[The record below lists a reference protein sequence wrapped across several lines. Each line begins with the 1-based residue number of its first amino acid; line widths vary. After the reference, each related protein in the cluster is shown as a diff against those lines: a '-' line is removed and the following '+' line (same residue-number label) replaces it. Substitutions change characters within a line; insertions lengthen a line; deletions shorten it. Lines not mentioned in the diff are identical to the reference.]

1 MSDAVRVEDYDGN
14 KSYCWCCG
22 SHFPNPEDEYIR
34 KETEAERRAAMTEKQ
49 REVFDLYYE
58 DHLTQAEI
66 AELLGISQKA
76 VDYRLNGVEKKLKNF
91 F

>member
-1 MSDAVRVEDYDGN
+1 MRTGCNIIV
-14 KSYCWCCG
+14 K
-22 SHFPNPEDEYIR
+22 
-34 KETEAERRAAMTEKQ
+34 KKMTEKQ